1 MPVFYQ
7 LVHKTNSRGWERV
20 VMATRVEKIYKTN
33 TLIVFNNILNSV
45 NDYVSSKKKIAESEK
60 VLIKGITTEL
70 DSFFKKNNI
79 TDQELRKAVEKG
91 N

>member
-1 MPVFYQ
+1 
-7 LVHKTNSRGWERV
+7 
-20 VMATRVEKIYKTN
+20 MATRVEKIYKTN

-45 NDYVSSKKKIAESEK
+45 NNYVSSKKKIAESEK